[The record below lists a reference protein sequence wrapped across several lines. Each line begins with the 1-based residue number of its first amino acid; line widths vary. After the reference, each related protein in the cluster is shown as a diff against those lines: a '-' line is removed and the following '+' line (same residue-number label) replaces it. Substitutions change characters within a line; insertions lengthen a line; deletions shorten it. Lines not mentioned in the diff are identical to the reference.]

1 MRKFLFFLLIAL
13 AGCGSDGTDNRTI
26 PVATPTPTAGQHVPE
41 ISNLT
46 LSPSTALK
54 MEGDGSVE
62 ITAEF
67 AFADTE
73 GDIETLQ
80 IVVSDGTTKT
90 IPISTNA
97 ASGTLTESLSV
108 STTNDYGCWIEV
120 WVLDEA
126 GDSSNHLSAQ
136 FSVHEHYP
144 KISNLSLS
152 PDSALHMQGDGK
164 TVVTA
169 SLMKM
174 GGGCR

>member
-1 MRKFLFFLLIAL
+1 MRKFLFFFLIAL
-13 AGCGSDGTDNRTI
+13 AGCGSGSTDDRTI
-26 PVATPTPTAGQHVPE
+26 PAATPTPTPTTGQHVPE

-80 IVVSDGTTKT
+80 IVVSDGTRQT

-136 FSVHEHYP
+136 FSVQEHYP
-144 KISNLSLS
+144 KIIGRGYIQRLGQRS
-152 PDSALHMQGDGK
+152 
-164 TVVTA
+164 
-169 SLMKM
+169 
-174 GGGCR
+174 